1 MIKKIVVAVGLAF
14 SLSFLVG
21 CGNKSLVEQGKA
33 AIKQGNYEEA
43 TAIFKAA
50 SEEDSKD
57 KEEAESLY
65 DLTYNYVIS
74 NKAYN
79 EFKLDVALDSLKKV
93 EENKNKELMKEDI
106 TSLKEEIS
114 KDKSVLD
121 DFYSSMEK
129 VNDLESEGKISEARD
144 LLNKSLKNIS
154 YLGENVKELIASGNS
169 KLKNLDEKLDKKE
182 IVKEDI
188 NKEDNNKEEKTDSSE
203 KNNKE
208 LANKAL
214 ETVKNLGIVK
224 KDQYLELKSD
234 EVYDLGDGSY
244 GFVVNK
250 YYYPEGK
257 PEPAFICQY
266 LVDKESWK
274 VKEVKEGIK
283 KELN

>member
-129 VNDLESEGKISEARD
+129 VNDLENEGKISEARD

-182 IVKEDI
+182 IVKED
-188 NKEDNNKEEKTDSSE
+188 NSKEEKTDSSE
-203 KNNKE
+203 NNKE

-214 ETVKNLGIVK
+214 ETVKSFGVVK

-244 GFVVNK
+244 GFIVNK

-274 VKEVKEGIK
+274 VKEVKEGIIK
-283 KELN
+283 GLN

>member
-57 KEEAESLY
+57 KEEAQSLY
-65 DLTYNYVIS
+65 DLTYNYIIS
-74 NKAYN
+74 TKAYN
-79 EFKLDVALDSLKKV
+79 EFKLDVALDSLKKA
-93 EENKNKELMKEDI
+93 EENKNEELMKEDI

-114 KDKSVLD
+114 KDKSALD

-144 LLNKSLKNIS
+144 LLNKSLKNIA
-154 YLGENVKELIASGNS
+154 YLGENAKELIESGNS
-169 KLKNLDEKLDKKE
+169 KLKSLDEKLDKE
-182 IVKEDI
+182 ELD
-188 NKEDNNKEEKTDSSE
+188 KEEKAKIDLVE

-208 LANKAL
+208 LAKKAL
-214 ETVKNLGIVK
+214 ETVKNLGVVK

-244 GFVVNK
+244 GFIVNK

>member
-1 MIKKIVVAVGLAF
+1 MIKKTVVAIGLVF

-21 CGNKSLVEQGKA
+21 CGNKSLVEQGKV

-129 VNDLESEGKISEARD
+129 VNDLENEGKISEARD
-144 LLNKSLKNIS
+144 LLSKSLKNIS

-182 IVKEDI
+182 IVKED
-188 NKEDNNKEEKTDSSE
+188 NSKEEKTDSSE
-203 KNNKE
+203 NNKE

-214 ETVKNLGIVK
+214 ETVKSFGVVK

-244 GFVVNK
+244 GFIVNK

-274 VKEVKEGIK
+274 VKEVKEGII

>member
-188 NKEDNNKEEKTDSSE
+188 NKEDNNKEEKTDFSE

-214 ETVKNLGIVK
+214 ETVKNLGVVK

-244 GFVVNK
+244 GFIVNK

>member
-182 IVKEDI
+182 IVKED
-188 NKEDNNKEEKTDSSE
+188 NSKEEKTDSSE
-203 KNNKE
+203 NNKE

-214 ETVKNLGIVK
+214 ETVKSFGVVK

-244 GFVVNK
+244 GFIVNK

-274 VKEVKEGIK
+274 VKEVKEGII

>member
-1 MIKKIVVAVGLAF
+1 MIKKIVVAVGLLF

-50 SEEDSKD
+50 SEEESKD
-57 KEEAESLY
+57 KEEAQSLY

-74 NKAYN
+74 IKAYN
-79 EFKLDVALDSLKKV
+79 EFKLDVALDSLKKL
-93 EENKNKELMKEDI
+93 EGNKNEELMKEDI

-114 KDKSVLD
+114 KDKSALD
-121 DFYSSMEK
+121 DFYSSMDK

-169 KLKNLDEKLDKKE
+169 KLKSLDEKLDKEELSK
-182 IVKEDI
+182 KDK
-188 NKEDNNKEEKTDSSE
+188 NKEE

-214 ETVKNLGIVK
+214 ETVKNLGVVK
-224 KDQYLELKSD
+224 KDQYLELKSED
-234 EVYDLGDGSY
+234 IYDLGDNSY
-244 GFVVNK
+244 GFIVNK

-274 VKEVKEGIK
+274 VKEVKEGIT

>member
-1 MIKKIVVAVGLAF
+1 MIKKTVVAIGLVF

-21 CGNKSLVEQGKA
+21 CGNKSLVEQGKV

-121 DFYSSMEK
+121 DFYSSIEK
-129 VNDLESEGKISEARD
+129 VNDLENEGKISEARD
-144 LLNKSLKNIS
+144 LLSKSLKNIS

-182 IVKEDI
+182 IVKED
-188 NKEDNNKEEKTDSSE
+188 NSKEEKTDSSE
-203 KNNKE
+203 NNKE

-214 ETVKNLGIVK
+214 ETVKSFGVVK

-244 GFVVNK
+244 GFIVNK

-274 VKEVKEGIK
+274 VKEVKEGII

>member
-1 MIKKIVVAVGLAF
+1 MIKKTVVAIGLVF

-21 CGNKSLVEQGKA
+21 CGNKSLVEQGKV

-129 VNDLESEGKISEARD
+129 VNDLENEGKISEARD

-154 YLGENVKELIASGNS
+154 YLGENVKELIASGNF

-182 IVKEDI
+182 IVKED
-188 NKEDNNKEEKTDSSE
+188 NSKEEKTNSSE
-203 KNNKE
+203 NNKE

-214 ETVKNLGIVK
+214 ETVKSFGVVK

-244 GFVVNK
+244 GFIVNK

-274 VKEVKEGIK
+274 VKEVKEGII

>member
-169 KLKNLDEKLDKKE
+169 KLKNLDEKLDKKAVIISFE
-182 IVKEDI
+182 REYLEALRKLLPETEMMLLVHAPTKEDI
-188 NKEDNNKEEKTDSSE
+188 DFCLKIGNTGIDYNHKDLYKSIGALKYARENGVKIGAWTVDNPLYADFAVHFGAELITTNKI
-203 KNNKE
+203 
-208 LANKAL
+208 L
-214 ETVKNLGIVK
+214 
-224 KDQYLELKSD
+224 
-234 EVYDLGDGSY
+234 
-244 GFVVNK
+244 
-250 YYYPEGK
+250 P
-257 PEPAFICQY
+257 
-266 LVDKESWK
+266 
-274 VKEVKEGIK
+274 
-283 KELN
+283 

>member
-1 MIKKIVVAVGLAF
+1 MIKKTVVAIGLVF

-21 CGNKSLVEQGKA
+21 CGNKSLVEQGKV

-129 VNDLESEGKISEARD
+129 VNDLENEGKISEARD
-144 LLNKSLKNIS
+144 LLSKSLKNIS

-182 IVKEDI
+182 IVKED
-188 NKEDNNKEEKTDSSE
+188 NSKEEKTDSSE
-203 KNNKE
+203 NNKE

-214 ETVKNLGIVK
+214 ETVKSFGVVK

-244 GFVVNK
+244 GFIVNK

-257 PEPAFICQY
+257 PEPAFIGQY
-266 LVDKESWK
+266 LVDKESWN
-274 VKEVKEGIK
+274 VKEVKEGII

>member
-33 AIKQGNYEEA
+33 AIKQGNYEE
-43 TAIFKAA
+43 AA

-214 ETVKNLGIVK
+214 ETVKNLGVVK

-244 GFVVNK
+244 GFIVNK

>member
-182 IVKEDI
+182 IVKE
-188 NKEDNNKEEKTDSSE
+188 EKTDFSE

-214 ETVKNLGIVK
+214 ETVKNLGVVK

-244 GFVVNK
+244 GFIVNK

-257 PEPAFICQY
+257 PEPAFICKY

>member
-1 MIKKIVVAVGLAF
+1 MIKKIVVAVGLVF
-14 SLSFLVG
+14 SLSFFVG

-74 NKAYN
+74 TKAYN

-154 YLGENVKELIASGNS
+154 YLGENVKELIESGNS
-169 KLKNLDEKLDKKE
+169 KLKDLDEKLDKGE
-182 IVKEDI
+182 LGKED
-188 NKEDNNKEEKTDSSE
+188 NKEEKTDSTE

-214 ETVKNLGIVK
+214 ETVKNLGVVK

-234 EVYDLGDGSY
+234 EIYDLGDGSY
-244 GFVVNK
+244 GFIVNK

-274 VKEVKEGIK
+274 VKEVKEGIN

>member
-1 MIKKIVVAVGLAF
+1 MIKKTVVAIGLVF

-21 CGNKSLVEQGKA
+21 CGNKSLVEQGKV

-129 VNDLESEGKISEARD
+129 VNDLENEGKISEARD
-144 LLNKSLKNIS
+144 LLSKSLKNIS

-169 KLKNLDEKLDKKE
+169 KLKNLDEKLDK
-182 IVKEDI
+182 IVKED
-188 NKEDNNKEEKTDSSE
+188 NSKEEKTDSSE
-203 KNNKE
+203 NNKE

-214 ETVKNLGIVK
+214 ETVKSFGVVK

-244 GFVVNK
+244 GFIVNK

-274 VKEVKEGIK
+274 VKEVKEGII

>member
-188 NKEDNNKEEKTDSSE
+188 
-203 KNNKE
+203 
-208 LANKAL
+208 
-214 ETVKNLGIVK
+214 K

-244 GFVVNK
+244 GFIVNK

>member
-1 MIKKIVVAVGLAF
+1 MIKKIVVAVGLVF

-50 SEEDSKD
+50 SKEDSKD

-74 NKAYN
+74 TKAYN

-93 EENKNKELMKEDI
+93 EENENEELMKEDI

-144 LLNKSLKNIS
+144 LF
-154 YLGENVKELIASGNS
+154 
-169 KLKNLDEKLDKKE
+169 
-182 IVKEDI
+182 
-188 NKEDNNKEEKTDSSE
+188 
-203 KNNKE
+203 NKE
-208 LANKAL
+208 LVNKAL
-214 ETVKNLGIVK
+214 ETVKNLGVVK

-234 EVYDLGDGSY
+234 EIYDLGDGSY
-244 GFVVNK
+244 GFIVNK

-274 VKEVKEGIK
+274 VKEVKEGIN

>member
-21 CGNKSLVEQGKA
+21 CGNKSLVEQGKV

-129 VNDLESEGKISEARD
+129 VNDLENEGKISEARD
-144 LLNKSLKNIS
+144 LLSKSLKNIS

-182 IVKEDI
+182 IVKED
-188 NKEDNNKEEKTDSSE
+188 NSKEEKTDSSE
-203 KNNKE
+203 NNKE

-214 ETVKNLGIVK
+214 ETVKSFGVVK

-244 GFVVNK
+244 GFIVNK

-274 VKEVKEGIK
+274 VKEVKEGIIK
-283 KELN
+283 GLN

>member
-1 MIKKIVVAVGLAF
+1 M
-14 SLSFLVG
+14 VG

-182 IVKEDI
+182 IVKED
-188 NKEDNNKEEKTDSSE
+188 NNKEEKNDFSE

-214 ETVKNLGIVK
+214 ETVKNLGVVK

-244 GFVVNK
+244 GFIVNK

>member
-1 MIKKIVVAVGLAF
+1 MIKKIVVAVGVLF
-14 SLSFLVG
+14 SLSFFVG

-65 DLTYNYVIS
+65 DLTYNYVIAT
-74 NKAYN
+74 KAYN

-93 EENKNKELMKEDI
+93 EENKNEELIKEDAA
-106 TSLKEEIS
+106 SLKEEIS
-114 KDKSVLD
+114 KDKSSID
-121 DFYSSMEK
+121 DFYLSMEK

-154 YLGENVKELIASGNS
+154 YLGENAKELIASGNS
-169 KLKNLDEKLDKKE
+169 KLKNLDEKLDKEE
-182 IVKEDI
+182 IVKED
-188 NKEDNNKEEKTDSSE
+188 NNKDKKKS
-203 KNNKE
+203 NKE
-208 LANKAL
+208 LSNKAL

-224 KDQYLELKSD
+224 KDQYLELKS
-234 EVYDLGDGSY
+234 EEIYDLGDNSY
-244 GFVVNK
+244 GFIVNK

>member
-169 KLKNLDEKLDKKE
+169 KLKNLDEKLDKE
-182 IVKEDI
+182 ELVKED
-188 NKEDNNKEEKTDSSE
+188 NSKEEKTDSSE
-203 KNNKE
+203 NNKE

-214 ETVKNLGIVK
+214 ETVKSFGVVK

-244 GFVVNK
+244 GFIVNK

>member
-1 MIKKIVVAVGLAF
+1 MIKKTVVAIGLVF

-21 CGNKSLVEQGKA
+21 CGNKSLVEQGKV

-129 VNDLESEGKISEARD
+129 VNDLENEGKISEARD
-144 LLNKSLKNIS
+144 LLSKSLKNIS

-169 KLKNLDEKLDKKE
+169 KLKNLDEKLDEKE
-182 IVKEDI
+182 IVKED
-188 NKEDNNKEEKTDSSE
+188 NSKEEKTDSSE
-203 KNNKE
+203 NNKE

-214 ETVKNLGIVK
+214 ETVKSFGVVK

-244 GFVVNK
+244 GFIVNK

-274 VKEVKEGIK
+274 VKEVKEGII

>member
-1 MIKKIVVAVGLAF
+1 MIKKIVVAVGLVF

-154 YLGENVKELIASGNS
+154 YLGENVKELIASGNY
-169 KLKNLDEKLDKKE
+169 
-182 IVKEDI
+182 
-188 NKEDNNKEEKTDSSE
+188 KEEKNDFSE

-214 ETVKNLGIVK
+214 ETVKNLGVVK

-244 GFVVNK
+244 GFIVNK

>member
-57 KEEAESLY
+57 KEEAQSLY
-65 DLTYNYVIS
+65 DLTYNYIIS
-74 NKAYN
+74 TKAYN
-79 EFKLDVALDSLKKV
+79 EFKLDVALDSLKKA
-93 EENKNKELMKEDI
+93 EENKNEELMKEDI

-114 KDKSVLD
+114 KDKSALD
-121 DFYSSMEK
+121 DFYSSMDEI
-129 VNDLESEGKISEARD
+129 NNLENAGKISEARD
-144 LLNKSLKNIS
+144 LLNKSLKNIA
-154 YLGENVKELIASGNS
+154 YLGENAKELIESGNS
-169 KLKNLDEKLDKKE
+169 KLKSLDEKLDKE
-182 IVKEDI
+182 ELD
-188 NKEDNNKEEKTDSSE
+188 KEEKAKTDLVE

-208 LANKAL
+208 LAKKAL
-214 ETVKNLGIVK
+214 ETVKNLGVVK
-224 KDQYLELKSD
+224 KDQFLELKS
-234 EVYDLGDGSY
+234 EEIYDLGDDSY
-244 GFVVNK
+244 GFIVNK

>member
-1 MIKKIVVAVGLAF
+1 MIKKTVVAIGLVF

-21 CGNKSLVEQGKA
+21 CGNKSLVEQGKV

-129 VNDLESEGKISEARD
+129 VNDLENEGKISEARD
-144 LLNKSLKNIS
+144 LLSKSLKNIS

-182 IVKEDI
+182 IVKED
-188 NKEDNNKEEKTDSSE
+188 NSKEEKTDSSE
-203 KNNKE
+203 NNKE

-214 ETVKNLGIVK
+214 ETVKSFGVVK

-244 GFVVNK
+244 GFIVNK

-274 VKEVKEGIK
+274 VKEVKEGIIK
-283 KELN
+283 GLN